1 MLGIALTLFAVFLV
15 ICFALCYS
23 DRPSGRG
30 SGTDAFFYIK
40 PKDLSKNRDRTDRA
54 DPRHTDPIA
63 NRPS

>member
-1 MLGIALTLFAVFLV
+1 MVGIALTLFAVFIV

-23 DRPSGRG
+23 DRLSGRS

-40 PKDLSKNRDRTDRA
+40 PKDLSKNRNRA
-54 DPRHTDPIA
+54 DQADPQHTDPIA